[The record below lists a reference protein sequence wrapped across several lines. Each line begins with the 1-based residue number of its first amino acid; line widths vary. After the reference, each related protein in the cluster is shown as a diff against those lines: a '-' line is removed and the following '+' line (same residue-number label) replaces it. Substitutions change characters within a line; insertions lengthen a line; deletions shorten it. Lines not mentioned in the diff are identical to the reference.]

1 MSSEQKKSG
10 LDRRAFLKG
19 LGAAGIVA
27 TAGGAFF
34 LKGSN
39 LMVIP
44 NSKGFLVVDM
54 GKCMGCGSCMITCSL
69 AHHGIA
75 SMSLARIQIQ
85 QDSWA
90 NWPDD
95 IFMAV
100 CHQCEDAPCV
110 KACPV
115 GADHVDREHGNV
127 RTIDPARC
135 IGCMQCIAACPWLPK
150 RLQWNPQENMAQ
162 KCDLCA
168 DTPYLNEKG
177 GPGGTQS
184 CVKVCPAQAIAFVEK
199 MPDQKSKTSYNVNLR
214 GKGWKALGATTDDIV
229 REG

>member
-1 MSSEQKKSG
+1 
-10 LDRRAFLKG
+10 
-19 LGAAGIVA
+19 
-27 TAGGAFF
+27 
-34 LKGSN
+34 
-39 LMVIP
+39 
-44 NSKGFLVVDM
+44 
-54 GKCMGCGSCMITCSL
+54 
-69 AHHGIA
+69 
-75 SMSLARIQIQ
+75 
-85 QDSWA
+85 
-90 NWPDD
+90 
-95 IFMAV
+95 
-100 CHQCEDAPCV
+100 
-110 KACPV
+110 
-115 GADHVDREHGNV
+115 
-127 RTIDPARC
+127 
-135 IGCMQCIAACPWLPK
+135 MQCIAACPWLPK